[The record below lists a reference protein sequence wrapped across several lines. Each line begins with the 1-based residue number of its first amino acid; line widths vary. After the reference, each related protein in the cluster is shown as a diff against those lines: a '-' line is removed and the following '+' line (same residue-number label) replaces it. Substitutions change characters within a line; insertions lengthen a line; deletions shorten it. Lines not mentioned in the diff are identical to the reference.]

1 MNTLFNRTNT
11 LDLKVVPSIYI
22 KESHELKKQMDDRYN
37 AFTEEINSKP
47 HKFVIIDG
55 RRIEVD
61 VGIAP
66 IIQVLNDKGYK
77 TCVCCEGHYKEW
89 YDNYTS
95 VWIGFLEGY
104 LPPRP
109 RISGYERHA
118 RQLQS
123 QKYPS
128 YWYGPRFSQS
138 RPKRTSYY
146 GRKNMPEITIHFS
159 KYKRDMKKRD
169 IHEEHQRVLDE
180 LLKWAQELPEY
191 NPAFSKRME
200 DWCHRPFGD
209 IDFEN
214 GEWDN
219 YYDIAEDLSVD
230 LDREW
235 EEKWRYKLEKQL

>member
-1 MNTLFNRTNT
+1 M
-11 LDLKVVPSIYI
+11 SIYNKKNVKLGLKSVPTIYVEKSHDIRKIIEENNKAYI
-22 KESHELKKQMDDRYN
+22 KTVKN
-37 AFTEEINSKP
+37 KP
-47 HKFVIIDG
+47 HKMVIIDG
-55 RRIEVD
+55 KKIEVD
-61 VGIAP
+61 AGIASV
-66 IIQVLNDKGYK
+66 IQVLNDKGYR
-77 TCVCCEGHYKEW
+77 TCVCCEGHYEET
-89 YDNYTS
+89 YDNYTP

-118 RQLQS
+118 RQLQT
-123 QKYPS
+123 QKYPA
-128 YWYGPRFSQS
+128 YWYGPRFSQC
-138 RPKRTSYY
+138 RPKRTSYR
-146 GRKNMPEITIHFS
+146 GRRNMPEIKIHFT
-159 KYKRDMKKRD
+159 KYKRDMKKRN

-180 LLKWAQELPEY
+180 LLKWAQELPKY
-191 NPAFSKRME
+191 NQGLSKRME

>member
-1 MNTLFNRTNT
+1 MKTLLNRNS
-11 LDLKVVPSIYI
+11 LDLKIVPPICI
-22 KESHELKKQMDDRYN
+22 QESHDLKQQMDDRYN
-37 AFTEEINSKP
+37 AFVADINTTPQKV
-47 HKFVIIDG
+47 VIIDG
-55 RRIEVD
+55 KKIEVD
-61 VGIAP
+61 AGIAL

-77 TCVCCEGHYKEW
+77 TYACCEGHYKEW

-109 RISGYERHA
+109 RIIGYERHA
-118 RQLQS
+118 RQLQT

-128 YWYGPRFSQS
+128 YWYGPRFRQS

-146 GRKNMPEITIHFS
+146 GSKNMPEIRIHFS

-180 LLKWAQELPEY
+180 LLKWAKELPKY

-209 IDFEN
+209 IEFEN
-214 GEWDN
+214 GEWDY
-219 YYDIAEDLSVD
+219 YYDVAEDESVD
-230 LDREW
+230 LDEAW
-235 EEKWRYKLEKQL
+235 STYWKCKLEECYR